1 MQVFRGFHHAAL
13 APACALTIGNFDGVH
28 RGHQAMLALLRSEA
42 QHRGVPATVLTFEPH
57 PRDYFAKLAGKPE
70 IAPARIATQ
79 RGRGLRGDPP
89 FTGVL
94 YASRGNTRRGVRGVS
109 SEPSAPTPSGAPGS
123 KPVDRAAGPVTGAV
137 SRAVSGVAV
146 SRAPGA
152 AVSRTVSGS
161 VPGAVGPVG
170 RVVPAQAQASAVAR
184 RATRCIA
191 AVVVWRCEEA
201 IRNRAPDDSQ
211 EGLSQNGYG
220 IMLLTVTCG
229 ATRHKR
235 KRAPRGA
242 KHQRDEGSHHSCPAS
257 SAAAPG

>member
-1 MQVFRGFHHAAL
+1 LEEVE
-13 APACALTIGNFDGVH
+13 CW
-28 RGHQAMLALLRSEA
+28 RS
-42 QHRGVPATVLTFEPH
+42 RS
-57 PRDYFAKLAGKPE
+57 
-70 IAPARIATQ
+70 ARIATQ

-123 KPVDRAAGPVTGAV
+123 KPVDRAAGPVPGAV
-137 SRAVSGVAV
+137 SRAVSGVAVSRAPGVAV